1 MIGIS
6 NMFIRRK
13 NMNEI
18 QKIFNPFSSLKS
30 KDNIVLEDVLLES
43 AKNFERWENMIGDF
57 EKLFE
62 NTFGEIVKS
71 NVSYSNKW
79 LDKYISEYDNLKV
92 VKEEDKM
99 VVTLSPATDKKDVS
113 ITIKGNLLCLE
124 GKIEVNNA
132 KIEDG
137 CEVKE
142 YSCSNFSKTIQ
153 VEEEYDLNKIE
164 ATMKDKNL
172 IITIPKKNEKE
183 KKGKIKKVE
192 IK

>member
-1 MIGIS
+1 
-6 NMFIRRK
+6 
-13 NMNEI
+13 MNEI

-172 IITIPKKNEKE
+172 IITIPKKNKKE
-183 KKGKIKKVE
+183 KKEKIKKVE